1 MIKSLKPAQLEMPF
15 GKILALLQCQ
25 VKLIQQCPL
34 IWFHCLVLPVDSNG
48 LGPSLAITKALE
60 DTIRGRSQVS
70 HELLQLKTQQIHS
83 PWLCFAGGCL

>member
-1 MIKSLKPAQLEMPF
+1 MPDYTHTAMSTDLVSLF
-15 GKILALLQCQ
+15 GAAGLQM
-25 VKLIQQCPL
+25 
-34 IWFHCLVLPVDSNG
+34 DSNR

-70 HELLQLKTQQIHS
+70 HELLQLKIQQIHS